1 MNFKQTLHHL
11 NLRSTHLLPKFNKPT
26 KIILTIC
33 LVFCLSLSIKSIFA
47 TTKTI
52 DTTNTIQEYNAKEAA
67 IDKGN
72 NQESWIYESAI
83 GNLVAA
89 KKGLAGNLDLGT
101 TDSKGNPVFNWD
113 SGGGL
118 IGFTNQSIASLY
130 DPPASGVQYI
140 ADSVNSFLGKPAYAA
155 EDSFGFNRLKGIVN
169 IWKTMRDT
177 VYTLI
182 SLFFVITGVMIMLRV
197 KLSPQTTVTIQSAIP
212 GIISSMILVTFS
224 YAIAGLMIDLSYL
237 FMGVVLNIISKPF
250 DISLMNMDFWSF
262 GTYLG
267 KNVVSVG
274 SIMATTSIVGLIS
287 GVVLWFAATPTIGVL
302 AFALGLVII
311 FIIILIQLIKFFF
324 GLAKCYIMLL
334 IHIILGPLEIG
345 MGAIPGSKINFSSWF
360 NQVLSNI
367 AVFPISVIFLALMSA
382 IIKACQGGDIWAPPI
397 LGNGNNIGFILGLA
411 SLFILSKL
419 PELIPQMLFNIKPSP
434 VGKAFSDNTK
444 GLVGM
449 ATFGAKAG
457 MQGGANAIGERHA
470 AVIESGEE
478 PSKKLKF
485 WNTIRQTGATV
496 GLWKDK

>member
-1 MNFKQTLHHL
+1 MTLKQTLHHL
-11 NLRSTHLLPKFNKPT
+11 NLRNTKLLPKLNKSS

-33 LVFCLSLSIKSIFA
+33 LIFCLSLSLKSIFA
-47 TTKTI
+47 ITKTI
-52 DTTNTIQEYNAKEAA
+52 DTTNTTQEYNAKEAA

-72 NQESWIYESAI
+72 NQEAWIYESTVS
-83 GNLVAA
+83 NLVAA
-89 KKGLAGNLDLGT
+89 KKGLAGNLDLGV
-101 TDSKGNPVFNWD
+101 TDSKGNPALNWNP
-113 SGGGL
+113 GGL

-130 DPPASGVQYI
+130 NPPASGVQYI

-155 EDSFGFNRLKGIVN
+155 EDSFGFNRLKGILD
-169 IWKTMRDT
+169 IWKTMRNT

-182 SLFFVITGVMIMLRV
+182 SLFFVITGIMIMLRV
-197 KLSPQTTVTIQSAIP
+197 KLSPQATVTIQSAIP
-212 GIISSMILVTFS
+212 GIISSMVLVTFS

-250 DISLMNMDFWSF
+250 DTSLMNMDFWGF

-267 KNVVSVG
+267 TNVVSVG
-274 SIMATTSIVGLIS
+274 SIMATTGIVGLIS
-287 GVVLWFAATPTIGVL
+287 GVILWFAATPVIGVL

-360 NQVLSNI
+360 NEILSNI

-397 LGNGNNIGFILGLA
+397 LGNGNHIAFILGLA

-419 PELIPQMLFNIKPSP
+419 PELIPQVVFNIKPSP
-434 VGKAFSDNTK
+434 IGKALSDGFKEGFSDPIKKIKSSDYYRQGMDYTGHKMLQKGMMPRNNFDRAVGWVGKHVREKYTK
-444 GLVGM
+444 
-449 ATFGAKAG
+449 
-457 MQGGANAIGERHA
+457 H
-470 AVIESGEE
+470 
-478 PSKKLKF
+478 
-485 WNTIRQTGATV
+485 
-496 GLWKDK
+496 